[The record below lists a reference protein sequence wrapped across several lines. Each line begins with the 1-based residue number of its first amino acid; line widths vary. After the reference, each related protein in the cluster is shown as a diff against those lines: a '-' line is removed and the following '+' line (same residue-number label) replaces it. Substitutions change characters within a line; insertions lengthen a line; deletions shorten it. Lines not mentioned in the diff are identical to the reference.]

1 MANQVSN
8 SWGVFVVGGV
18 AIVLALVV
26 VIVVGD
32 VVVVIF
38 VVVDGDVVVVV
49 FYPRN
54 IPLKCQKEKSLIL
67 NCCRN
72 DADTVG
78 VKRGCTF
85 TGFTGSNFDGEQIV
99 VTAGIRDRWQATE

>member
-1 MANQVSN
+1 MGSAIDDRWNVA
-8 SWGVFVVGGV
+8 FVVV
-18 AIVLALVV
+18 VVVVV

-38 VVVDGDVVVVV
+38 VVVDGDVVV

-99 VTAGIRDRWQATE
+99 VTAGIRDRWQAIE